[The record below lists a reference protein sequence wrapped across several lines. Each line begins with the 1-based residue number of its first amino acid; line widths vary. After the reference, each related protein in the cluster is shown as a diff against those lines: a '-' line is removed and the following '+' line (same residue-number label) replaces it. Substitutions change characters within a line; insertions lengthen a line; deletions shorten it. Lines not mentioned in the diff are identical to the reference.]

1 MRRSQRPGISLLTRV
16 SLVNVVVFGAA
27 GLVLLFTPA
36 SLSPPTDVRE
46 GTVLLAGLIT
56 TVLLNLVVLQRTFYP
71 LNRLVEAMERFEP
84 LSPDYRVPVY
94 GRQREIVHLTDAFN
108 DMLDRI
114 ERERRESVQ
123 RSLAAQE
130 GERKRV
136 AQELHDEIGQSLTAL
151 LLQIEGLERSATGD
165 EREELAELRQAT
177 RDTLE
182 QVRGVARRLRPEVLD
197 DLGLGKAIAG
207 LCQRLGEQSGIAIG
221 CDIDSELPQ
230 LAPEAE
236 LVTYRV
242 AQEALTNTLRHSGA
256 QRAVVTLEHDGDD
269 VLLTV
274 ADDGRGFDGASPG
287 AGIQGM
293 RERALLIGARFRI
306 DPGDQGGTVV
316 RLRLDGQPW
325 TARAAARQGEDR
337 DARTALTP
345 TSERR

>member
-1 MRRSQRPGISLLTRV
+1 MMRRNGSGTSLRTRV
-16 SLVNVVVFGAA
+16 FLVNAAVFVVA
-27 GLVLLFTPA
+27 GTMLALTPA
-36 SLSPPTDVRE
+36 TVSIPDNLSEAVVLGVGLTA
-46 GTVLLAGLIT
+46 TVLVNL
-56 TVLLNLVVLQRTFYP
+56 LVVGRTFAP
-71 LNRLVEAMERFEP
+71 LSRLIEAMERFEP

-94 GRQREIVHLTDAFN
+94 GREREIVQLTRAFN

-114 ERERRESVQ
+114 EGERRESVQ

-130 GERKRV
+130 RERKRV

-151 LLQIEGLERSATGD
+151 LLQIEGLERSAEGE

-197 DLGLGKAIAG
+197 DLGLGKAISA
-207 LCQRLGEQSGIAIG
+207 LCERLGEQSGIAID
-221 CDIDSELPQ
+221 CEIDSQLQQLP
-230 LAPEAE
+230 PEAE

-256 QRAVVTLEHDGDD
+256 ERAAVTLEHEDED

-274 ADDGRGFDGASPG
+274 ADDGRGLGDADPG

-293 RERALLIGARFRI
+293 RERALLVGARIRI
-306 DPGDQGGTVV
+306 DPGDERGTVV
-316 RLRLDGQPW
+316 RLRLDGRPW
-325 TARAAARQGEDR
+325 TARSAAQGV
-337 DARTALTP
+337 L
-345 TSERR
+345 ERR

>member
-1 MRRSQRPGISLLTRV
+1 MTRRIGSGTSLRTRV
-16 SLVNVVVFGAA
+16 FLVNAAVFVVA
-27 GLVLLFTPA
+27 GTMLALTPATVSVPTDLSEALVLA
-36 SLSPPTDVRE
+36 I
-46 GTVLLAGLIT
+46 GLT
-56 TVLLNLVVLQRTFYP
+56 ATVLLNLLVVGRTFAP
-71 LNRLVEAMERFEP
+71 LSRLIEAMERFEP
-84 LSPDYRVPVY
+84 LSADSRVPVY
-94 GRQREIVHLTDAFN
+94 GNEREIVQLTKAFN

-151 LLQIEGLERSATGD
+151 LLQIEGLERSAAAD
-165 EREELAELRQAT
+165 ERGELAELRQAT

-182 QVRGVARRLRPEVLD
+182 QVREVARRLRPEVLD
-197 DLGLGKAIAG
+197 DLGLGRAISA
-207 LCQRLGEQSGIAIG
+207 LCERLGTQSGIAIG
-221 CDIDSELPQ
+221 CDIDAKLPQ

-256 QRAVVTLEHDGDD
+256 QRAALTLEHDGED

-274 ADDGRGFDGASPG
+274 ADDGRGLGDADPG

-306 DPGDQGGTVV
+306 DPGDGRGTVV
-316 RLRLDGQPW
+316 RLRLDGRPW
-325 TARAAARQGEDR
+325 TARPAQEAATTMTEV
-337 DARTALTP
+337 T
-345 TSERR
+345 RR

>member
-1 MRRSQRPGISLLTRV
+1 MMRRNGSGTSLRTRV
-16 SLVNVVVFGAA
+16 FLVNAAVFVVA
-27 GLVLLFTPA
+27 GTMLALTPA
-36 SLSPPTDVRE
+36 TVSIPDNLSEAVVLGVGLTA
-46 GTVLLAGLIT
+46 TVLVNL
-56 TVLLNLVVLQRTFYP
+56 LVVGRTFAP
-71 LNRLVEAMERFEP
+71 LSRLIEAMERFEP

-94 GRQREIVHLTDAFN
+94 GREREIVQLTRAFN

-114 ERERRESVQ
+114 EGERRESVQ

-130 GERKRV
+130 RERKRV

-151 LLQIEGLERSATGD
+151 LLQIEGLERSAEGE

-197 DLGLGKAIAG
+197 DLGLGKAISA
-207 LCQRLGEQSGIAIG
+207 LCERLGEQSGIAID
-221 CDIDSELPQ
+221 CEIDLQLQQLP
-230 LAPEAE
+230 PEAE

-256 QRAVVTLEHDGDD
+256 ERAAVTLEHEGED

-274 ADDGRGFDGASPG
+274 ADDGRGLGEADPG

-293 RERALLIGARFRI
+293 RERALLIGARIRI
-306 DPGDQGGTVV
+306 DPGDERGTVV
-316 RLRLDGQPW
+316 RLRLDGRPW
-325 TARAAARQGEDR
+325 TARSATRGV
-337 DARTALTP
+337 L
-345 TSERR
+345 ERR

>member
-1 MRRSQRPGISLLTRV
+1 MRRSQRPGASLLTRV
-16 SLVNVVVFGAA
+16 SLVNVLVFGAA
-27 GLVLLFTPA
+27 GLFLVLTPA
-36 SLSPPTDVRE
+36 SLSPPTDLRE
-46 GTVLLAGLIT
+46 GSVLLAGIVT
-56 TVLLNLVVLQRTFYP
+56 TVLLNLIVLQRTFSP
-71 LNRLVEAMERFEP
+71 LNQLVEAMERFEP
-84 LSPDYRVPVY
+84 LNPDYRVPVY
-94 GRQREIVHLTDAFN
+94 GREREIVHLTRAFN

-151 LLQIEGLERSATGD
+151 LLQIEGLERSADG
-165 EREELAELRQAT
+165 EQREELAELRQAT
-177 RDTLE
+177 RDTLN

-197 DLGLGKAIAG
+197 DLGLGKAIAA
-207 LCQRLGEQSGIAIG
+207 LCERLREQSGISIG
-221 CDIDSELPQ
+221 CDIDARLPQ

-256 QRAVVTLEHDGDD
+256 QRVAVVLEHDGDD

-274 ADDGRGFDGASPG
+274 ADDGTGIGERDPG

-306 DPGDQGGTVV
+306 DPGEESGTVV
-316 RLRLDGQPW
+316 RLRLDGRPW
-325 TARAAARQGEDR
+325 TAHPAAREAVQR
-337 DARTALTP
+337 
-345 TSERR
+345 